1 MHHNAPNS
9 LAVVLKLTAMP
20 EVYVLLSAVL
30 VAAVAIAALHQKA
43 WPAAA
48 RKVFLCLCAV
58 IVVGMVV
65 PLVAAPGLARR
76 ISGEGHVFE
85 WLSAHMLLAAAI
97 LGIVLT
103 VRLAL
108 RNRPAPLAVF
118 LTAGYSAAF
127 CREIEWGEPFFG
139 EKLWYSRFLFR
150 PKALVDSACFAKQA
164 QSVGLPPEYLHRV
177 HIIFVAAIFL
187 IGAAVIWYLIRH
199 RHVFDRDLRQLP
211 GTSCGR
217 FFLLGMGIY
226 VGTQILGRLVEYVLL
241 SPLLADWSRT
251 YAINNE
257 VFDEPLELVG
267 AMSFLLS
274 MLALWHERLERGSYP
289 KEQNH
294 GRDQ

>member
-1 MHHNAPNS
+1 MHPDASSS

-30 VAAVAIAALHQKA
+30 VAAVVIAALHPKA

-48 RKVFLCLCAV
+48 RKVFLCLSVV
-58 IVVGMVV
+58 IVAGMVL

-85 WLSAHMLLAAAI
+85 WFSAHMFLAATV

-108 RNRPAPLAVF
+108 RNRPAPLAAF
-118 LTAGYSAAF
+118 LTAGYAAAF

-150 PKALVDSACFAKQA
+150 PKALFDSACFAKQA
-164 QSVGLPPEYLHRV
+164 RSVGLPPEYLHRV
-177 HIIFVAAIFL
+177 HIIFAAAICL
-187 IGAAVIWYLIRH
+187 IGAIVVWYLIRH
-199 RHVFDRDLRQLP
+199 RRVFIRELRQLP
-211 GTSCGR
+211 RTSCGR
-217 FFLLGMGIY
+217 FFLLGMAIY
-226 VGTQILGRLVEYVLL
+226 VGTQILGRLVEHLLL
-241 SPLLADWSRT
+241 SPLLVGWSRT

-274 MLALWHERLERGSYP
+274 MVALWHDRRSYP

-294 GRDQ
+294 GKYQ